1 MITPTSNTARFDTA
15 PTTQTQQQ
23 STATAANP
31 TPGGDM
37 GKDQFMQLLIA
48 QLQNQDPTSPMDGS
62 QMAAQLAQFSSLEQL
77 QNINTT
83 LTSQSTSDGTLLG
96 AIQASSAIA
105 TIGHTVTAVGNG
117 VQLGGTN
124 GATSVTMSL
133 AANAVSGTLHI
144 YNSAG
149 NEVGTKAL
157 GAMNAGQQ
165 TISLDGATNG
175 LPDGAY
181 TYSIDAKDTAG
192 AAVTATT
199 YVTGKVDGISTGSN
213 GLVLTAGGISIPY
226 ANVVSITN

>member
-1 MITPTSNTARFDTA
+1 MITPTSLTARYDTTTT
-15 PTTQTQQQ
+15 TTQPQASTQ
-23 STATAANP
+23 AAAQ
-31 TPGGDM
+31 PGGDM

-105 TIGHTVTAVGNG
+105 TIGHTVTAVGNSFE
-117 VQLGGTN
+117 LGGAN
-124 GATSVTMSL
+124 GTTSVGMSL
-133 AANAVSGTLHI
+133 AAPAVSGTLHI
-144 YNSAG
+144 YDSAG
-149 NEVGTKAL
+149 NEVGTRAL

-165 TISLDGATNG
+165 TIPLGDATSGLGDGT
-175 LPDGAY
+175 Y
-181 TYSIDAKDTAG
+181 TFSIDAKDAAG
-192 AAVTATT
+192 SAVTATT
-199 YVTGKVDGISTGSN
+199 YTTGKVDGVSTGAN

-226 ANVVSITN
+226 ANVIQISN